1 MDRDVMQEIRDE
13 LCESFT
19 DVEFRS
25 FFNDI
30 ASDLREHLQTGG
42 TLASLVEGS
51 LDLLERH
58 KRIDASFFLRWRQ
71 LRKARAARVAE
82 LASLADIEL
91 HEPAAGEDQRHA
103 VDADGSAA
111 LEHLSPKELAIRAAG
126 VVYFFF
132 MAHDSRN
139 SPNRALLVSGA
150 FLLGIVLPDALS
162 RGRAVFVATL
172 LAGIGVIVYARFL
185 EVRHPTPAT

>member
-1 MDRDVMQEIRDE
+1 MNREVMQKICQEV
-13 LCESFT
+13 CEAFT

-30 ASDLREHLQTGG
+30 ASDLREHLQTSG
-42 TLASLVEGS
+42 TPASLVEGA

-71 LRKARAARVAE
+71 LRQARAARIAE
-82 LASLADIEL
+82 LASLAGIEL
-91 HEPAAGEDQRHA
+91 PETSTVEDQRHTVA
-103 VDADGSAA
+103 ADGSTA
-111 LEHLSPKELAIRAAG
+111 LERLSPKELAIRVAG

-132 MAHDSRN
+132 MVHNARN
-139 SPNRALLVSGA
+139 SPNRAMLVSGA

-162 RGRAVFVATL
+162 RGRSVFVATL

-185 EVRHPTPAT
+185 EIRPSSPAT